1 MNEYDRFLR
10 EIKDDEAKKWKPQ
23 KESIAIGLI
32 EAFLS
37 SKMVMA
43 EIKLEE
49 LPEPERK
56 DESKVKS
63 TKQDTF
69 ASSFYAW
76 KRKTQ
81 TQDRLRELGIDI
93 ILIRR
98 GEKVAL
104 RRVEKR

>member
-1 MNEYDRFLR
+1 MNEYSKFLK

-43 EIKLEE
+43 EIELEG

-56 DESKVKS
+56 DKSKVKS
-63 TKQDTF
+63 TRQDTF

-76 KRKTQ
+76 KRKAQ
-81 TQDRLRELGIDI
+81 TQGRLRELGVDI

-104 RRVEKR
+104 KRVEKR

>member
-1 MNEYDRFLR
+1 MNEYGKFLK

-37 SKMVMA
+37 SNMVMA

-76 KRKTQ
+76 KRKAQ
-81 TQDRLRELGIDI
+81 TQGRLKELGIDM

-104 RRVEKR
+104 KRVEKR